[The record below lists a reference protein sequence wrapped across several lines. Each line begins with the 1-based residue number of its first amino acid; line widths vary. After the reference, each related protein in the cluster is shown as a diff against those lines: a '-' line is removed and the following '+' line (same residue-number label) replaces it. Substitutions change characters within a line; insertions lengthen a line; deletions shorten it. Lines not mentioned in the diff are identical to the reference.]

1 MDETLKHMSSENGR
15 TQLQVDS
22 TARLIISGLT
32 QLILSLLVA
41 FTPISDFHNTKN
53 KHQTT

>member
-1 MDETLKHMSSENGR
+1 MDETLKHISMNGR